1 MADWENPSEWFGGRL
16 AIGRDLLKRLNATAS
31 QVEKEEMGIRVRP
44 PSWQLRLSVMYTLPE
59 KCSLGVS
66 RRRGVPQS
74 ADGLVLSWC
83 RTRRTV
89 RWTRHTTTRGPVWT
103 WAQGRDK
110 AGRQYTAASPGHKRR
125 AGYRKY
131 EG

>member
-44 PSWQLRLSVMYTLPE
+44 PSFMAVAPLCHVYIKMRHGP

-66 RRRGVPQS
+66 RISG
-74 ADGLVLSWC
+74 C
-83 RTRRTV
+83 
-89 RWTRHTTTRGPVWT
+89 
-103 WAQGRDK
+103 
-110 AGRQYTAASPGHKRR
+110 ASVG
-125 AGYRKY
+125 
-131 EG
+131 